1 MALMPGA
8 APPGAPPGGAG
19 PPGMMKSPIGGPSG
33 PGASPMVSPGTGAG
47 MQAQGKQRVSKVID
61 QLLEIG
67 AGFPKDGG
75 EWNAI
80 SRAISAL
87 NGVFTAAKKEP
98 EPKPLPVPPTTPGAG
113 LGGLGGPPS
122 GMPPPGG
129 GASPGGMPAG
139 GPPPIAPEM

>member
-1 MALMPGA
+1 MGL
-8 APPGAPPGGAG
+8 APTPMKPPGGG
-19 PPGMMKSPIGGPSG
+19 IGLPQSPIGGPSG

-47 MQAQGKQRVSKVID
+47 MQAQGKQRVAKIID
-61 QLLEIG
+61 QLLEVG

-98 EPKPLPVPPTTPGAG
+98 EPKPLPVPPTMPGGG

-122 GMPPPGG
+122 GIPAPGGGPPPGG
-129 GASPGGMPAG
+129 MPPG

>member
-8 APPGAPPGGAG
+8 APPGGAPPGL
-19 PPGMMKSPIGGPSG
+19 MKSPIGGPSG

-98 EPKPLPVPPTTPGAG
+98 EPKPLPVPGAMPGGG

-122 GMPPPGG
+122 GIPAPGGAPPPGG
-129 GASPGGMPAG
+129 MPPG
-139 GPPPIAPEM
+139 GPPPISPEGP

>member
-19 PPGMMKSPIGGPSG
+19 PPGMMRSPIGGPSG

-47 MQAQGKQRVSKVID
+47 MQAQGKQRISKVID

-87 NGVFTAAKKEP
+87 NGVYTAAKKEP

-122 GMPPPGG
+122 
-129 GASPGGMPAG
+129 PGGMPAG